1 MINRDLLKSES
12 AKIDISLDDT
22 ALARFD
28 EYARLL
34 VEWNNNINLTSIT
47 EPDEIVTKHFV
58 DSLSILKYVDMSDG
72 ASIID
77 VGTGAGFPG
86 MPLLIARPDINI
98 TFLDSLKKRLGFID
112 EVLNV
117 NSLSAS
123 LVHGRAEDMGNS
135 ADYREQFDFAT
146 ARAVAPLNVLCEY
159 CMPFVKVGGRF
170 VSMKGAS
177 ARDELD
183 CAENA
188 IKTLGGE
195 LESFFDFNLANGDK
209 RSIIIIKKVSQ
220 TPTNYPR
227 RSKKIDTKPL

>member
-1 MINRDLLKSES
+1 MINRELLRSES

-22 ALARFD
+22 ELARFD

-34 VEWNNNINLTSIT
+34 IEWNNNINLTSIT
-47 EPDEIVTKHFV
+47 TPDEIVTKHFV
-58 DSLSILKYVDMSDG
+58 DSLSILKYVDIPDG

-86 MPLLIARPDINI
+86 MPLLVARPDINI
-98 TFLDSLKKRLGFID
+98 TFLDSLKNRLGFID

-117 NSLSAS
+117 NSLSAC
-123 LVHGRAEDMGNS
+123 LVHGRAEDMGNT

-183 CAENA
+183 CAKTA
-188 IKTLGGE
+188 IATLGGE

>member
-1 MINRDLLKSES
+1 MINRELLRSES

-34 VEWNNNINLTSIT
+34 IEWNNNINLTSIT
-47 EPDEIVTKHFV
+47 TPDEIVTKHFV
-58 DSLSILKYVDMSDG
+58 DSLSILKYVDIPDS

-123 LVHGRAEDMGNS
+123 LVHGRAEDMGNT

-188 IKTLGGE
+188 IATLGGE